1 MRLSTNVTQRLVSP
15 LLAVLLAVG
24 LTAGIVP
31 ARSQAQSL
39 QVIQLQ
45 HRSAQ
50 EVIPILQPLLEA
62 GGALSGQDY
71 QLFVRA
77 SSANVAQLRQALAQ
91 IDRAPR
97 QLLVSVRRGSRQ
109 DIDAESAS
117 GSVVIGADGSRAT
130 VRATASSAQRAGN
143 AIASVQ
149 VLEGNSAFIATG
161 SSVPIVTAAA
171 VGGGRRP
178 FIAGTTSYRDISSG
192 FTVTPRIAGEQ
203 AGERVI
209 LEISQQAQRLDSNN
223 RDVQTQ
229 SLSTQ
234 VSGRLGEWIQLGGSS
249 ESSSSTSGGILS
261 HSYSTQSDAQ
271 TVWVRVDGR

>member
-1 MRLSTNVTQRLVSP
+1 MRLSTNVTQGLVSP

-24 LTAGIVP
+24 LAAGIVS

-50 EVIPILQPLLEA
+50 EVIPILQPLLES

-77 SSANVAQLRQALAQ
+77 SSTNVAQLRQALAQ

-97 QLLVSVRRGSRQ
+97 QLRVSVRRGSRQ

-130 VRATASSAQRAGN
+130 IRAT
-143 AIASVQ
+143 
-149 VLEGNSAFIATG
+149 NSAFIATG
-161 SSVPIVTAAA
+161 SSVPIVTAVAA
-171 VGGGRRP
+171 GGGRRP
-178 FIAGTTSYRDISSG
+178 FVAGTTSYRDISSG

-203 AGERVI
+203 VV

-234 VSGRLGEWIQLGGSS
+234 VSGRLGEWIQLGGIS

-271 TVWVRVDGR
+271 SVWVRVDGR

>member
-1 MRLSTNVTQRLVSP
+1 MRYAKNVTQRLVSP
-15 LLAVLLAVG
+15 LLAMLLAAG
-24 LTAGIVP
+24 FAAGIVP

-50 EVIPILQPLLEA
+50 EVIPILRPLLES
-62 GGALSGQDY
+62 GGALTGQDY

-109 DIDAESAS
+109 DIDSESAR
-117 GSVVIGADGSRAT
+117 GSLAIGADGSRAT
-130 VRATASSAQRAGN
+130 VRATDSSAQRAGN
-143 AIASVQ
+143 AMASVQ

-161 SSVPIVTAAA
+161 SSVPIVTAVA

-178 FIAGTTSYRDISSG
+178 FVAGTTGYRDISSG
-192 FTVTPRIAGEQ
+192 FTVTPRVAGEQ
-203 AGERVI
+203 VV

-271 TVWVRVDGR
+271 VVWVKVDGR

>member
-1 MRLSTNVTQRLVSP
+1 MRPSTNVTQGLVSP
-15 LLAVLLAVG
+15 LLAMFLVVGLAV
-24 LTAGIVP
+24 GIVP

-50 EVIPILQPLLEA
+50 EVMPILQPLLEP

-117 GSVVIGADGSRAT
+117 GSVVIGPDGSRAT
-130 VRATASSAQRAGN
+130 VRATDSSAQRAGN

-171 VGGGRRP
+171 AGGGRRP
-178 FIAGTTSYRDISSG
+178 FVAGTTSYRDISSG

-203 AGERVI
+203 VV

-234 VSGRLGEWIQLGGSS
+234 VSGRLGEWIQLGGIS
-249 ESSSSTSGGILS
+249 ESSSATYGGILS

-271 TVWVRVDGR
+271 SVWVKVDGR